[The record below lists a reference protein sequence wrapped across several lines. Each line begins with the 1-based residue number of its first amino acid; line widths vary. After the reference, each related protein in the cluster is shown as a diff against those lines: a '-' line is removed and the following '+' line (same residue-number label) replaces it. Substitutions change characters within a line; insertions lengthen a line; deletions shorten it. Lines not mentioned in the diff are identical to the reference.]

1 MNNLLDMMELVGGPL
16 CGVAIAVDT
25 DNIDKEEYEVP
36 YYAGIA
42 LYRKRLDGKADYIG
56 EYK

>member
-1 MNNLLDMMELVGGPL
+1 MMELVGGPL